1 VRVRGASSAPGTT
14 IVLLVR
20 GGMRGTLAPASGVPG
35 RTGLNH
41 ATIRPACRGR
51 TTTTRGTLGLFD
63 GLLGLLSHDVGID
76 LGTANTLVTVRNR
89 GIVISEP
96 SVVAMDTRSKRVL
109 AIGAEAKRMVG
120 RTPANIVAIRPLRDG
135 VISDFDVTEQM
146 IRYFIN
152 KVHDRYARIPRP
164 RVLVGIPSGV
174 TEVEKRAVRDA
185 TINAG
190 ARWARL
196 IEEPMAAAIGAG
208 LPVSEPS
215 GSLIVDIG
223 GGTTE
228 VAVVSLGGIVV
239 SRSVRI
245 GGDEMDTDIVA
256 FARREYNLLM
266 GERTAE
272 EIKIAVG
279 SAYPDEN
286 ADRTVT
292 FRGRDLLTGLPRSVE
307 VGGDQIREALEP
319 SVVQIV
325 EAIKETIE
333 ETPPE
338 LVADI
343 MDQGIVLAGG
353 GALLAGLDRRVAEA
367 TQMPVHIADD
377 PLTCVVRGTGRVLE
391 DLDTLERVLVA
402 EQYTRAPR

>member
-1 VRVRGASSAPGTT
+1 V
-14 IVLLVR
+14 
-20 GGMRGTLAPASGVPG
+20 
-35 RTGLNH
+35 
-41 ATIRPACRGR
+41 
-51 TTTTRGTLGLFD
+51 GLFD

-76 LGTANTLVTVRNR
+76 LGTANTLVTVRHR

-146 IRYFIN
+146 IRYFIA
-152 KVHDRYARIPRP
+152 KVHERFAQIRRP

-185 TINAG
+185 TVNAG

-215 GSLIVDIG
+215 GSLVVDVG

-228 VAVVSLGGIVV
+228 VAVISLGGIVV

-245 GGDEMDTDIVA
+245 GGDEMDTDIVS

-279 SAYPDEN
+279 SAYPEE
-286 ADRTVT
+286 ASDRTVT

-319 SVVQIV
+319 SIAQII

-343 MDQGIVLAGG
+343 MDQGIVIAGG

-391 DLDTLERVLVA
+391 DLDTLERVLVS
-402 EQYTRAPR
+402 EQFTRAPR

>member
-1 VRVRGASSAPGTT
+1 
-14 IVLLVR
+14 
-20 GGMRGTLAPASGVPG
+20 
-35 RTGLNH
+35 
-41 ATIRPACRGR
+41 
-51 TTTTRGTLGLFD
+51 LGLFD

-96 SVVAMDTRSKRVL
+96 SVVAMDTRTKHVL

-185 TINAG
+185 TVNAG
-190 ARWARL
+190 ARWSRL

-228 VAVVSLGGIVV
+228 VAVISLGGIVV
-239 SRSVRI
+239 SRSIRI
-245 GGDEMDTDIVA
+245 GGDEMDTDIVS

-279 SAYPDEN
+279 SAHPDDKGDE
-286 ADRTVT
+286 RTVT

-319 SVVQIV
+319 SIVQIV
-325 EAIKETIE
+325 DAIKETIE

-353 GALLAGLDRRVAEA
+353 GALLSGLDRRVAEA

-391 DLDTLERVLVA
+391 DLDTLERVLVS

>member
-1 VRVRGASSAPGTT
+1 
-14 IVLLVR
+14 
-20 GGMRGTLAPASGVPG
+20 
-35 RTGLNH
+35 
-41 ATIRPACRGR
+41 
-51 TTTTRGTLGLFD
+51 LGLFD

-76 LGTANTLVTVRNR
+76 LGTANTLVTVRHR

-96 SVVAMDTRSKRVL
+96 SVVAMDTRTKRVL

-228 VAVVSLGGIVV
+228 VAVISLGGIVV
-239 SRSVRI
+239 ARSIRI
-245 GGDEMDTDIVA
+245 GGDEMDTDIVS

-279 SAYPDEN
+279 SAYPEEA

-292 FRGRDLLTGLPRSVE
+292 FRGRDLLTGLPRSIE

-319 SVVQIV
+319 SVAQIV

-391 DLDTLERVLVA
+391 DLDTLERVLVS
-402 EQYTRAPR
+402 EQFTRAPR